1 MNNTIDKIESL
12 IENVEN
18 VIVGKRR
25 AIEYISAALISG
37 GHVLL
42 EDVPGVGKTVMV
54 QAFSKSMGCSFK
66 RIQFTPDLLP
76 SDITGVSV
84 YNQKTGDFEF
94 KVGPIMNQIILADE
108 INRTSP
114 KTQSSLLEVLEEKQ
128 ITVDGNT
135 YKVKEPF
142 MVLATQN
149 PIEYEGT
156 FPLPE
161 AQLDRFMMK
170 ISIGY
175 PDLEEEK
182 RILRRFK
189 VDNPIDSLKAVISG
203 DEILEI
209 QRLVREIYVDESIDN
224 YIVSIV
230 RATRES
236 NDVQLGASPRGSLS
250 LFRAAQ
256 AWAFING
263 REYVIPDDV
272 KQFVKPVL
280 GHRIIIKPEGK
291 LMGIEPV
298 DVLENIIKQVRVPV
312 VKRYV

>member
-1 MNNTIDKIESL
+1 MDNTIDKIEGL
-12 IENVEN
+12 IQNVEN

-25 AIEYISAALISG
+25 VIEYISAALISG

-84 YNQKTGDFEF
+84 FNQKTGDFEF
-94 KVGPIMNQIILADE
+94 KVGPIMNQIVLADE

-128 ITVDGNT
+128 VTVDGNT

-182 RILRRFK
+182 KILRRFK
-189 VDNPIDSLKAVISG
+189 VENPIDNLKTVISG

-209 QRLVREIYVDESIDN
+209 QSIVRKVYVDESIDD
-224 YIVSIV
+224 YIVNIV
-230 RATRES
+230 RATRE
-236 NDVQLGASPRGSLS
+236 NKNVQLGASPRGSLS

-256 AWAFING
+256 AWAVING

-280 GHRIIIKPEGK
+280 SHRIIIKPEGK

-298 DVLENIIKQVRVPV
+298 DVLENILKQVRVPV